1 MTKLP
6 HVANCPVNAGHLN
19 SVVYGPC
26 EHCGLLVIGCL
37 DGCSETAIL
46 EALYP
51 DPAKRPVTSGHPI
64 MFAGGE

>member
-6 HVANCPVNAGHLN
+6 HVADCPVNAGHRK
-19 SVVYGPC
+19 SVVFGHC

-46 EALYP
+46 AALYP
-51 DPAKRPVTSGHPI
+51 DESKRPVASGHPI
-64 MFAGGE
+64 TIGGE